1 MTTPP
6 KLSTSTNT
14 AKAARTTTLPRLSI
28 SMNMAAVVLM
38 TTAPVAVELPLFW

>member
-1 MTTPP
+1 MTTLP

-14 AKAARTTTLPRLSI
+14 AKAARTTTLPRLST
-28 SMNMAAVVLM
+28 SMSTVPVVLM